1 MSMAEVSQQAAPSLS
16 FTVEGRQIDVE
27 LPPPGRS
34 PSVIVLG
41 LPKAGSTLLHGMME
55 QMADEAG
62 LTYFALAQKMYTSG
76 VLPPQVPA
84 EATKLF
90 VPQGYLFG
98 GFRGV
103 PPEVALPT
111 WASGKTILLVRDPRD
126 MLTSLYFSQAYS
138 HRPPG
143 GEEDGAA
150 RQQFD
155 KQRAEAQAMPIDDF
169 ALERFKRIVA
179 LYRQIGRK
187 LQGVKHKTYRYED
200 VIFDKAN
207 WLKDIIKTL
216 ELSVSDDW
224 IAANVAKF
232 DVIPDEERPD
242 KHVRR
247 VTPGD
252 FKEKLK
258 PETIA
263 KLDRAFADIYESYGY
278 ARGI

>member
-1 MSMAEVSQQAAPSLS
+1 MTAATTAEAPALS
-16 FTVEGRQIDVE
+16 FEVEGRAIEVE
-27 LPPPGRS
+27 LPPPGRA
-34 PSVIVLG
+34 PSVMVLG

-55 QMADEAG
+55 AIAGPSG

-90 VPQGYLFG
+90 VPDGYLFG

-103 PPEVALPT
+103 PPQVEMPK
-111 WASGKTILLVRDPRD
+111 WAPGRTILLVRDPRD
-126 MLTSLYFSQAYS
+126 MLTSLYFSHAFS

-155 KQRAEAQAMPIDDF
+155 KQRAEAQALSVDDF
-169 ALERFKRIVA
+169 ALDRFRRILS
-179 LYRQIGRK
+179 LYKQIGRK
-187 LQGVKHKTYRYED
+187 LARVDHKVYRYED

-207 WLKDIIKTL
+207 WLKDIVKTL
-216 ELSVSDDW
+216 KLSAGDDW
-224 IAANVAKF
+224 VDANVARF
-232 DVIPDEERPD
+232 DVVPQEERPD

-258 PETIA
+258 PQTIA
-263 KLDRAFADIYESYGY
+263 KLDRAFADIYGKYGY
-278 ARGI
+278 DRAS